1 MLFNLHRVLAEGVP
15 ETVVIVEGFWSVLRL
30 HAAGVPVVSCFGAS
44 LSEAQADLLVDA
56 GVKNCILIF
65 DGDNGGRAGFDQALP
80 ILAKRLFVRTIVL
93 EEGIK
98 PDTMDEALIN
108 DLPKY

>member
-15 ETVVIVEGFWSVLRL
+15 ETVVAVEGFWSVLRL

-44 LSEAQADLLVDA
+44 LSEAQADLLAEA

-65 DGDNGGRAGFDQALP
+65 DGDDGGRAGVEQALP

-93 EEGIK
+93 EEGNK
-98 PDTMDEALIN
+98 PDTMDEALI
-108 DLPKY
+108 DGPPKF